1 VSTVTIVRVSV
12 LGAVLIASSLTF
24 AVQADADAG
33 DQQYLNLIKAA
44 GLSCGEGPFD
54 CPTGDGDMIAIGHAI
69 CKQLSRGNSMLSVE
83 QQIIRQKPGIQP
95 DMVVHLVVAS
105 KTAYCSS

>member
-1 VSTVTIVRVSV
+1 
-12 LGAVLIASSLTF
+12 
-24 AVQADADAG
+24 
-33 DQQYLNLIKAA
+33 
-44 GLSCGEGPFD
+44 
-54 CPTGDGDMIAIGHAI
+54 MIAIGHAI

-83 QQIIRQKPGIQP
+83 QQIVRQKPGIQP

>member
-1 VSTVTIVRVSV
+1 MSFVRAIRVSV
-12 LGAVLIASSLTF
+12 IGAALTASLLF
-24 AVQADADAG
+24 AAHADADAG
-33 DQQYLNLIKAA
+33 DQQYLTLIKAA

-54 CPTGDGDMIAIGHAI
+54 CPNGDGDMIAIGHAI
-69 CKQLSRGNSMLSVE
+69 CRQLTRGNSMLSIE

-105 KTAYCSS
+105 KTAYCST